1 MDPLLITVL
10 IPALPLA
17 AFAVML
23 PMSQR
28 VRNGAIGI
36 SILAMVGA
44 LALSIATLVDVFPG
58 APVGEAIGGAHYQVA
73 TLGGVALTLSL
84 SLDSL
89 AAVAM
94 VMVTFVALCVQI
106 FSLAYMADDRRR
118 GWYFSVVSLFTSAM
132 LFLVLSADLLTM
144 FIAWEVMGLCSY
156 LLIGFWYRDEA
167 ARRASQKAFLYTRA
181 GDLGF
186 IVALAAIYGATGSF
200 ELGVI
205 FGAAATW
212 APALLLTVSLGLI
225 WAAIGKSAQFPLFVW
240 LPDAM
245 AGPTPAS
252 ALIHAATMVA
262 AGVFMLARM
271 MPVLELSHAA
281 LATMAWVGALTA
293 LIAGVLA
300 ANQTDLKKVL
310 AYSTVSQ
317 LGFMFIAL
325 GAGSAIA
332 ALFHLTTHAFF
343 KALLFLAAGA
353 IIHATHTQDMRKM
366 GGLARQMPVTMTTFT
381 IGAFALAGLVP
392 LSGFFSKDEIFHAAL
407 THTSPIIFAIALVVG
422 ATTAFYVT
430 KTWLTV
436 FFGKSHTHAHEGSIL
451 EVAPLVAL
459 AIVTAGLGFF
469 SPSFSALLGHEG
481 SWPSIEMA
489 ITSTSVTLIGIGL
502 GFLAWRG
509 AFSRIRLGVV
519 GKFIHQGLAENL
531 RFDYAYDLFMIKPF
545 MWFTDALWRFDANV
559 IDRAVNLVATGY
571 RWFTS
576 RTWEF
581 DALIIDGVVNGVGTL
596 SRRLGRRF
604 RSVQSGE
611 LGRYRY
617 LVAAATVLLLVA
629 ALVQIVLDMPK
640 GA

>member
-1 MDPLLITVL
+1 MDLTIL
-10 IPALPLA
+10 IPVLPLA
-17 AFAVML
+17 AFVVLL

-28 VRNGAIGI
+28 VRNMSIGL
-36 SILAMVGA
+36 SILAMAGSLA
-44 LALSIATLVDVFPG
+44 LAISRLVEIFPG
-58 APVGEAIGGAHYQVA
+58 GEIGESVWGASYQMA
-73 TLGGVALTLSL
+73 TLGANPLALSL

-89 AAVAM
+89 AAVTM

-106 FSLAYMADDRRR
+106 FSIAYMADDRRR

-181 GDLGF
+181 ADLGF
-186 IVALAAIYGATGSF
+186 FVALAAIYGSVGSF
-200 ELGVI
+200 ELEAI
-205 FGAAATW
+205 FGAAAHW

-225 WAAIGKSAQFPLFVW
+225 WAAMGKSAQFPLLVW

-271 MPVLELSHAA
+271 MPVLELSPVA
-281 LATMAWVGALTA
+281 LGAMGWVGAITA

-300 ANQTDLKKVL
+300 AFQTDLKKVL

-325 GAGSAIA
+325 GAGSAVA

-343 KALLFLAAGA
+343 KALLFLAAGV

-366 GGLARQMPVTMTTFT
+366 GGLSRQMPVTMTAFT
-381 IGAFALAGLVP
+381 VGAFALAGLVP
-392 LSGFFSKDEIFHAAL
+392 LSGFFSKDEIFSVAL
-407 THTSPIIFAIALVVG
+407 RHSSPAIFAIALVVG

-451 EVAPLVAL
+451 ELIPVVAL
-459 AIVTAGLGFF
+459 AVVTGALGFF
-469 SPSFSALLGHEG
+469 SPTFSSFLGHEG
-481 SWPSIEMA
+481 AWPSLPMA
-489 ITSTSVTLIGIGL
+489 ITSTGVTLTGLSL

-509 AFSRIRLGVV
+509 TFSRIKLGPV
-519 GKFIHQGLAENL
+519 GQFLHMGLSENL
-531 RFDYAYDLFMIKPF
+531 RFDYAYDLLVIKPY
-545 MWFTDALWRFDANV
+545 MWFTEALWRFDSAV
-559 IDRAVNLVATGY
+559 IDRAVNLVAAGY
-571 RWFTS
+571 RQMTARF
-576 RTWEF
+576 WEF
-581 DALIIDGVVNGVGTL
+581 DALVIDGIVNGLATL
-596 SRRLGRRF
+596 SRRVGRRF
-604 RSVQSGE
+604 RAVQSGE
-611 LGRYRY
+611 LSRYRY
-617 LVAAATVLLLVA
+617 LVAFATVLLLIVA
-629 ALVQIVLDMPK
+629 VIQIVLDMPK